1 MTMTVDELH
10 RSSELEKTKKMLS
23 SLTDWQIHAVQTMIR
38 DFFLTPAKE
47 NPFRP
52 LTEEELIERI
62 DEGLAQAKRGEGMDA
77 EEFEAEMRREFGF
90 ES

>member
-10 RSSELEKTKKMLS
+10 RSSELEKTKRMLS

-62 DEGLAQAKRGEGMDA
+62 DRGIAQGKRGEYQDA
-77 EEFEAEMRREFGF
+77 EEFEAEMMEQFGLK
-90 ES
+90 